1 MTPGGMERVNIREF
15 RRLLQLAL
23 ESNTPLMVWGPPGC
37 GKTQIAVE
45 EIRAHGLVPEVL
57 LAAQC
62 DPTDLGGVPAVAPD
76 ADGAWRMK
84 RHALG
89 QVDRASR
96 VPSGLFLDE
105 ITNAPGTVQATI
117 QRGVHEGW
125 WGDVRLH
132 PDSRIVLAGNPPH
145 MVAGGGTGFSAPM
158 SGRVLQIEL
167 APEIAEVQAY
177 LAGLGNDGSTL
188 RALALDFAGT
198 LERSTDLVQFD
209 PPKGAIATGR
219 PWGAPRSWERA
230 LRFMASAMDAGED
243 EQGRIVN
250 VGLLGC
256 VGEVAASWQA
266 IRRVRTS
273 LPGISEILTNPSTAG
288 LPRGADGEAA
298 ILGVLAQVG
307 VKDPAALWVYVKRLK
322 DEIRVVAYRL
332 AWKFPIDPR
341 SKSPHLAQA
350 EKARMVL
357 VAAMSRLVA
366 GV

>member
-1 MTPGGMERVNIREF
+1 MADNGIETVNVAGFKRM
-15 RRLLQLAL
+15 LHLAL
-23 ESNTPLMVWGPPGC
+23 ESNTPIMVWGPPGC
-37 GKTQIAVE
+37 GKSQIAGQ
-45 EIRAHGLVPEVL
+45 EIQGHGLTPEVL

-62 DPTDLGGVPAVAPD
+62 DPTDLGGVAAVAPET
-76 ADGAWRMK
+76 DGTWRMK

-89 QVDRASR
+89 QIERASR

-105 ITNAPGTVQATI
+105 ITNAPANVQATI

-132 PDSRIVLAGNPPH
+132 PESRIVLAGNPPH
-145 MVAGGGTGFSAPM
+145 MVAGGGTGLSAPM

-167 APEIAEVQAY
+167 APDVSDVQTY
-177 LAGLGNDGSTL
+177 LGTLGDEGSTL
-188 RALALDFAGT
+188 RSLALDLLGT
-198 LERSTDLVQFD
+198 LEHSTGLLQID

-230 LRFMASAMDAGED
+230 LRFMACAIDQGEED
-243 EQGRIVN
+243 QGRIVN

-266 IRRVRTS
+266 IRRVRES
-273 LPGISEILTNPSTAG
+273 LPGITEIVKDPANAS
-288 LPRGADGEAA
+288 LPKGPDAEAA

-307 VKDPAALWVYVKRLK
+307 GKDPAALWVYVNRLK

-332 AWKFPIDPR
+332 AWKFQIDPR
-341 SKSPHLAQA
+341 SKSPHKAQA
-350 EKARMVL
+350 EKARVAL
-357 VAAMSRLVA
+357 VGAMSRVVA